1 MSDNP
6 RPFIDAL
13 KLSFIAEN
21 YEVLASEAAKKHWSH
36 VAYLTKLMEGESAVR
51 QDKAIARRISQA
63 HFPLH
68 KTLEDFQWNWPSKI
82 NRLEIQNLF
91 RLQFLEQNAN
101 VIFLGGVGL
110 GKTHLAIALGISA
123 CSKGHPVLFASA
135 IDVINTLYAAQSAG
149 RLKNELKKYTKPKV
163 LILDE
168 LGYLP
173 IDKAGA
179 DLLFQ
184 IISHRYE
191 HGSTVITSNRSFKKW
206 PEIFNNDSTL
216 TSAFLDRLLHH
227 SYTITIQGKSFRMK
241 DLQSDNVTTHSPGVL
256 YPSQ

>member
-6 RPFIDAL
+6 RPYIDAL
-13 KLSFIAEN
+13 KLNFVGDN
-21 YEVLASEAAKKHWSH
+21 YEELAAESAKKNWSH
-36 VAYLTKLMEGESAVR
+36 VSYLTKLMEGEAALR

-63 HFPLH
+63 RFPLL
-68 KTLEDFQWNWPSKI
+68 KTLDDFQWNWPSKI
-82 NRLEIQNLF
+82 NRAEIQNLF

-110 GKTHLAIALGISA
+110 GKTHLAIALGITA
-123 CSKGHPVLFASA
+123 CNNGNTVLFSSA
-135 IDVINTLYAAQSAG
+135 IDAINSFCSAQTAG
-149 RLKNELKKYTKPKV
+149 RLKSELKRFTTPKV

-173 IDKAGA
+173 VDKTGA

-191 HGSTVITSNRSFKKW
+191 RSSTIITSNRSFKKW

-227 SYTITIQGKSFRMK
+227 SHAIAIQGKSFRMK
-241 DLQSDNVTTHSPGVL
+241 DIQQDN
-256 YPSQ
+256 